1 MMLVKQHPCQ
11 TDADPGQL
19 HSSRHSG
26 WHPPPRHFQGGP
38 GPLARGG
45 WWRVIRTLK
54 VNPLSTLGLDVR
66 RFSGRLSSQTGIVA
80 CRPAG
85 ASPCQWSVSLHLLAD
100 AGATEARALPHSLR
114 ESSLV
119 PPVRTNA
126 TAATLLALALP
137 LPVRTTD
144 ATAATGRAL
153 QMCFRLRAGRCYCRL
168 SKALHQ
174 GAGCFFFLDGLVV

>member
-80 CRPAG
+80 CRPVRV
-85 ASPCQWSVSLHLLAD
+85 SPWRVC
-100 AGATEARALPHSLR
+100 
-114 ESSLV
+114 LV
-119 PPVRTNA
+119 PPGRCQCHRGRG
-126 TAATLLALALP
+126 TAALFTRELACPSRAYECHCRHAPCTCPASSRAYYRCHCRHRPGFANVLPPPCGQMLLPP
-137 LPVRTTD
+137 LESFAP
-144 ATAATGRAL
+144 
-153 QMCFRLRAGRCYCRL
+153 RCGL
-168 SKALHQ
+168 
-174 GAGCFFFLDGLVV
+174 FFFLDGLVV